1 MEMPCTFNVGQE
13 LYVGMD
19 FDSKDALKN
28 ALKQYVMKV
37 HQSFKVLETKS
48 HKYIVCCP
56 NKSVECPCPF
66 YTRAI
71 LSKKLIHGK

>member
-1 MEMPCTFNVGQE
+1 MSSTFNVGQE

-37 HQSFKVLETKS
+37 QTICYEGASMF
-48 HKYIVCCP
+48 
-56 NKSVECPCPF
+56 
-66 YTRAI
+66 
-71 LSKKLIHGK
+71 